1 MSKKSRHKAA
11 REAKE
16 ASSHA
21 RSKHAP
27 AVDPV
32 LRRREI
38 GVCLALA
45 VICAV
50 IYARVAGYP
59 FINMDDR
66 SYVYGNPYITS
77 GLTSQS
83 IAWAFQ
89 NVSFFYWQPLTWLS
103 HMLDYELFGASS
115 GWHHIVNVLLHAV
128 NASLLFLVLRRMT
141 GAFWRSAMAAALF
154 AIHPLRVESVAWVAE
169 RKDVLCGLFW
179 LLTMGTYWW
188 YAQQTESWKRYGLVI
203 GGFALALM
211 SKPSAVTLPFALLLL
226 DYWPLRRT
234 GQTSVPALLREK
246 LPLFAMSAV
255 SSVLTYQGQEET
267 GAIQAFGSMTAW
279 GYIGNALFSYVMYIG
294 KTFWPARLA
303 VLYPYD
309 QVVPAGEVAASALLL
324 AAITAFVIWKARS
337 YPYLPVG
344 WFWFLGVLVPMIRGS
359 GYMNRADRF
368 TYLPQIGLLLII
380 VWGAAELLQ
389 RAKAAPHL
397 APALAGLTLLALAVP
412 AWNQVGYWRD
422 SGTLFRH
429 SLSVCEHK
437 VAHNNLGDVLMSE
450 GKTDEAI
457 AQFQASLRIDPNY
470 PISYRGLAG
479 ALAAQKRFP
488 EAIDALDRAVRAA
501 PDYGDAWYD
510 RGLILQQSGRVEEAR
525 LSFQEALRRKLS
537 NRIAAFAHNNIGV
550 ILFRAG
556 RPLDAAAEFQAALA
570 LLPELAEAQKNLAA
584 AQAAARQR

>member
-1 MSKKSRHKAA
+1 MSKKSKHRAA
-11 REAKE
+11 LVAKE
-16 ASSHA
+16 AA
-21 RSKHAP
+21 RSRSRPAP
-27 AVDPV
+27 AADPI

-38 GVCLALA
+38 GVCLSLALL
-45 VICAV
+45 CAI

-66 SYVYGNPYITS
+66 SYVYGNPYITA
-77 GLTSQS
+77 GLTSRS
-83 IAWAFQ
+83 IEWAFE

-103 HMLDYELFGASS
+103 HMLDYELFGARS
-115 GWHHIVNVLLHAV
+115 GWHHIVNVLIHAA
-128 NASLLFLVLRRMT
+128 NASLLFLLLRRMT
-141 GAFWRSAMAAALF
+141 GTFWRSAMVAALF

-179 LLTMGTYWW
+179 LLTMGAYWW
-188 YAQQTESWKRYGLVI
+188 YAQRSESWKRYGLVI
-203 GGFALALM
+203 GAFAMALM

-226 DYWPLRRT
+226 DYWPLRRFERT
-234 GQTSVPALLREK
+234 TALTLLREK
-246 LPLFAMSAV
+246 LPLFLMSAV
-255 SSVLTYQGQEET
+255 SSILTYQGQEET
-267 GAIQAFGSMTAW
+267 GAIQAFGSTTVW
-279 GYIGNALFSYVMYIG
+279 GYVGNAVLSYVLYIG
-294 KTFWPARLA
+294 KTLWPHGLA

-309 QVVPAGEVAASALLL
+309 QEAPIGEVAASALLL

-337 YPYLPVG
+337 HPYLPVG

-368 TYLPQIGLLLII
+368 TYLPQIGLLLMI
-380 VWGAAELLQ
+380 VWGAAELFQ
-389 RAKAAPHL
+389 RAKAGPRP
-397 APALAGLTLLALAVP
+397 APAVAALVLLALAVP
-412 AWNQVGYWRD
+412 AWNQVGQWRD

-457 AQFQASLRIDPNY
+457 AQFQASLRLDPNY
-470 PISYRGLAG
+470 PTSYRGLAG

-510 RGLILQQSGRVEEAR
+510 RGLILQQGGRVDEAR
-525 LSFQEALRRKLS
+525 GSFQEALRHKLS
-537 NRIAAFAHNNIGV
+537 PRIAAFAHNNIGV
-550 ILFRAG
+550 IHFRAG
-556 RPLDAAAEFQAALA
+556 RPLDAAAEFKAALA
-570 LLPELAEAQKNLAA
+570 LLPELAEARKNLAA
-584 AQAAARQR
+584 AQAALGRR